1 MPHGSLNPRLYGF
14 YVRNDTDR
22 PPFPT
27 GMVSPFTD
35 ASGSLMWYVSAGYR
49 QTTGGFGDDYSAFDT
64 VFRPAESYCIDS
76 GFPKVN
82 IE

>member
-1 MPHGSLNPRLYGF
+1 
-14 YVRNDTDR
+14 
-22 PPFPT
+22 
-27 GMVSPFTD
+27 MVSPFTD
-35 ASGSLMWYVSAGYR
+35 ASGSNTWYVSAGYR